1 MAEPDL
7 SVTELTLADTP
18 EQWVHHVLQDF
29 DTFLSDHAS
38 CEKKAS
44 GMAMNV
50 AAHYPDQPVLLEA
63 MVDLAVEEL
72 NHYREVMRLL
82 LKRNVVPAADQK
94 DPYVNALNQC
104 IRRGTENF
112 LLDRLLVGAV
122 VEKRGS
128 ERFGIVAEH
137 LQDPELQRFYRSITA
152 SEDRHW
158 QLFVRLAEQHCP
170 QQDIA
175 GRLAQLAAAE
185 AEIMLAQPFR
195 AALH

>member
-82 LKRNVVPAADQK
+82 LKRN
-94 DPYVNALNQC
+94 
-104 IRRGTENF
+104 
-112 LLDRLLVGAV
+112 
-122 VEKRGS
+122 
-128 ERFGIVAEH
+128 
-137 LQDPELQRFYRSITA
+137 A
-152 SEDRHW
+152 S
-158 QLFVRLAEQHCP
+158 
-170 QQDIA
+170 
-175 GRLAQLAAAE
+175 
-185 AEIMLAQPFR
+185 
-195 AALH
+195 